1 MAIKTTDSR
10 APSLR
15 QNAPL
20 FIAFMFLF
28 LAALCVC
35 CHKYIT
41 GCKRD
46 ENMQAYLNNDS
57 Y

>member
-1 MAIKTTDSR
+1 MATKTTASR

-20 FIAFMFLF
+20 LIAFMFLF

-41 GCKRD
+41 GCKRA
-46 ENMQAYLNNDS
+46 ENMQAY
-57 Y
+57 